1 MKSLLATAL
10 VLTLLTPVWAGSDVP
25 PEGPTWER
33 DLVAAQG
40 KALKAG
46 VPLFLY
52 FTKTY

>member
-10 VLTLLTPVWAGSDVP
+10 VLALLSPAWAGSDVP
-25 PEGPTWER
+25 PEGPAWER
-33 DLVAAQG
+33 DLVTAHG